1 MKLCVS
7 VCWFAGTAYLLI
19 LFIGKKPLQDVTNLV
34 EKWLQDC
41 VIGLS
46 LCPYAKAP
54 LAGGQVRIAV
64 SRPSKDQLKGPN
76 PVTVEDCFLQNLERE
91 IEQILESDVIE
102 TTLLVA
108 DGGFEDFLDF
118 NDFVGYVEKQ
128 LSNQE
133 VDEYLQLASFHPGYL
148 FAGED
153 KQDASNF
160 TNRAP
165 FPIVQLLRVESV
177 AGAAD
182 SGDTLEIPQ
191 RNIEKLR
198 ALDRGQLEGLF
209 PWVSDD

>member
-1 MKLCVS
+1 M
-7 VCWFAGTAYLLI
+7 
-19 LFIGKKPLQDVTNLV
+19 QEVTKLV

-54 LAGGQVRIAV
+54 LDAGQVRIAV
-64 SRPSKDQLKGPN
+64 SRRREDQLKGRD
-76 PVTVEDCFLQNLERE
+76 PVSVEDCFLQNLEHE
-91 IEQILESDVIE
+91 IEQLLESPDIE

-133 VDEYLQLASFHPGYL
+133 VDEYLQLASFHPQYL
-148 FAGED
+148 FAGETR
-153 KQDASNF
+153 QDASNF

-177 AGAAD
+177 AEAAD
-182 SGDTLEIPQ
+182 SADTLEIPQ
-191 RNIEKLR
+191 RNMEKLR
-198 ALDRGQLEGLF
+198 ALDQAQLQSLF
-209 PWVSDD
+209 PWVISD